1 MASWCAAMAG
11 REGEGRDY
19 STTFINA
26 VCPMM
31 SCAHNSSDTT
41 SVLTQSAFISV
52 EGIGVP
58 PQLLLFPPRHAPI
71 ALRGKVSAATA
82 PAVRKVHSGVVVVL
96 RSLIIAGMNAIC
108 QADVMDDKGRLQARN
123 LRAPVTPPNT
133 KIYPMSRGR
142 TTEVGGLPFPP
153 YKFPFELLLQKAPL
167 SRLPSNQHWKRRG
180 RAEDGDGRKY
190 EVGKGG
196 RPLHHQS
203 ARHST

>member
-1 MASWCAAMAG
+1 MPEVDMASWCAAIAG

-52 EGIGVP
+52 EGIGIP

-71 ALRGKVSAATA
+71 ALRGIVSAAATA
-82 PAVRKVHSGVVVVL
+82 PAVRKVHSGGVGVL

-108 QADVMDDKGRLQARN
+108 QADVMDDNGRLQASN

-142 TTEVGGLPFPP
+142 TTEVRDCPF
-153 YKFPFELLLQKAPL
+153 LL
-167 SRLPSNQHWKRRG
+167 
-180 RAEDGDGRKY
+180 
-190 EVGKGG
+190 
-196 RPLHHQS
+196 
-203 ARHST
+203 